1 MHLGCNET
9 KVLGEEW
16 QPAQSFAQ
24 LQKEVVARAVNPA
37 AVYRRNIARGNFPEL
52 VEAAKM
58 IEADVVAVVRG
69 PAQALNPPL
78 VAALFHHVPAVQRIP
93 PALSRLA
100 EKIRWNAGNDF
111 WI

>member
-9 KVLGEEW
+9 KILREER
-16 QPAQSFAQ
+16 QPAQGFAQ
-24 LQKEVVARAVNPA
+24 LQKEVVARALDPA
-37 AVYRRNIARGNFPEL
+37 AVYSGRIARGNFPEL

-58 IEADVVAVVRG
+58 IEADVVAMVRG

-78 VAALFHHVPAVQRIP
+78 VAALFHHVPAIQGIT

-100 EKIRWNAGNDF
+100 EKVRGNAGHN
-111 WI
+111 